1 MLSRVIQGIDFIEK
15 RHGAMRIFTRR
26 PSESILIGDCISITV
41 VEIRG
46 AQVRI
51 GVKAPPD
58 VNIQRGEIASQLQPG
73 QPRNESSHD

>member
-1 MLSRVIQGIDFIEK
+1 
-15 RHGAMRIFTRR
+15 MRIFTRR
-26 PSESILIGDCISITV
+26 PSESVSIGDCISITV

-58 VNIQRGEIASQLQPG
+58 VNIQRGELVSKREPSE
-73 QPRNESSHD
+73 PRNVSGQ